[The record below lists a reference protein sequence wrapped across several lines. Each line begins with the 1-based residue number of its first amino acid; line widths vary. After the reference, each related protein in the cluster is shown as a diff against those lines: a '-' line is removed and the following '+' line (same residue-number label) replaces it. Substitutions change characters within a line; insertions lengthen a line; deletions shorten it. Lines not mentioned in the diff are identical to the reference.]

1 MVRTGIIAA
10 FATTRLLAGGAAL
23 MTKTTKTA

>member
-1 MVRTGIIAA
+1 MTRIGSIAV
-10 FATTRLLAGGAAL
+10 FATTRLLAEGAAL